1 MKALSVKEFQGLMP
15 QAIIIDTRQ
24 PEDFTPG
31 FVPGAINI
39 GLGKH
44 FVEWMETLVPAES
57 ALLLVA
63 NQTDLEDTYEALRIM
78 GYNNIL
84 GHLDGGFTAWTEASM
99 GIDMIIDIPGD
110 ELALDIPFDN
120 KLMLVDVRSVTEFE
134 QGHLL
139 NAENLPLAQIL
150 NPLHLA
156 QLDEDS
162 NIYVYCGG
170 GYRSVVACSIM
181 KKEGFHNIRNVLGGY
196 AALKDTENIPLELPK
211 KK

>member
-139 NAENLPLAQIL
+139 NAENLPLTQIL

-170 GYRSVVACSIM
+170 GYRSVIACSIM